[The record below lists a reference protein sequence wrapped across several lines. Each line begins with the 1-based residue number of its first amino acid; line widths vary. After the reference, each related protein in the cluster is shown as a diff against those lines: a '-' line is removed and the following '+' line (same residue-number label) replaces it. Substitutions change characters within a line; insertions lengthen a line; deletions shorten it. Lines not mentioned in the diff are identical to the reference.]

1 MLNLHTAFDGFLP
14 DIELAEPEIDSE
26 FITDFLLPYFH
37 DLPREQLAAKVAE
50 IISRDRCR
58 PVLRPR

>member
-1 MLNLHTAFDGFLP
+1 MLNLQTAFDEFLP
-14 DIELAEPEIDSE
+14 EFDVAEPEIDSE
-26 FITDFLLPYFH
+26 FITDLLLPYFH